1 LLNSSSK
8 SFDPGSPAKAE
19 LNPLLNPV
27 LEKNLGRW
35 AQVYFT
41 NPPEARE
48 RAVLDL
54 LRELDSE
61 ASAGVQLSAAPNL
74 SQTPSA
80 DSVFCT
86 ACDRENRPQQRF
98 CGFCGS
104 PLRSRETAPP
114 IRTQSA
120 EPSGDPSKAPETP
133 SFLGLSSPRE
143 GREESDL
150 QFLRTKDFGGE
161 YQSDARPRRWYVLAG
176 VAALLV
182 AGAFLGW
189 PYLRTHLLASVQTT
203 AITPPAAASEPSAQS
218 PAPSP
223 TEAVSVTPAAS
234 AAPPSLPSGPAQ
246 PFQEQSSQ
254 AEKAGREITDSSL
267 NVAPGPV
274 PAIMASRTRI
284 LSKPAVPRGA
294 ADGTQELLLAQR
306 YLDGKGLPQDP
317 ATAARW
323 LWKAVSKQNP
333 RAALLLADLYAR
345 GDGVAKSCGQARI
358 LLGVASDKGVPD
370 ATRKLRELDAGA
382 CQ

>member
-1 LLNSSSK
+1 MLNSSSK
-8 SFDPGSPAKAE
+8 SFDPGGPAKAE
-19 LNPLLNPV
+19 LNPLLNPL

-41 NPPEARE
+41 SQPEARE
-48 RAVLDL
+48 QAVLDL
-54 LRELDSE
+54 LRELDRE
-61 ASAGVQLSAAPNL
+61 ASAGIQPSASPNP
-74 SQTPSA
+74 SQTPAA

-86 ACDRENRPQQRF
+86 ACDRENSSQQRF

-104 PLRSRETAPP
+104 PLRSREIAPP
-114 IRTQSA
+114 MRTEST
-120 EPSGDPSKAPETP
+120 ELSGDPPNAPATP

-143 GREESDL
+143 ESNL

-161 YQSDARPRRWYVLAG
+161 YRSDASPRRWYLLAG
-176 VAALLV
+176 FAALLV

-203 AITPPAAASEPSAQS
+203 AITPTVAASEPSAQC

-223 TEAVSVTPAAS
+223 TEAASVTPSAS
-234 AAPPSLPSGPAQ
+234 AAPPPLPSGPAQ

-254 AEKAGREITDSSL
+254 AETPNREIADSSL

-274 PAIMASRTRI
+274 PAVMASRTRI
-284 LSKPAVPRGA
+284 LSERAVPQGP

-306 YLDGKGLPQDP
+306 YLNGKGLPQDP

-358 LLGVASDKGVPD
+358 LLGVAADKGVPD
-370 ATRKLRELDAGA
+370 ATKKLRELDAGA